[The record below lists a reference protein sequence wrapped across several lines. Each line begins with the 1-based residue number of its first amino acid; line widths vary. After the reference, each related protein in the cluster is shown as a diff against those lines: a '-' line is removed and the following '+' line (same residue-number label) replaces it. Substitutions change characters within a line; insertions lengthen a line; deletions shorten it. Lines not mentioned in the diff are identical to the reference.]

1 MSSATSDTDISVGL
15 LFGTGNN
22 VAQSGTLSAKGRVAG
37 VVIVRLLKM
46 RDGTALLVDN
56 KLVALRSNLRRNTHI
71 LNSLDLVARK
81 RRDNGLR
88 LKMQYKQ
95 GKPPASGAPSR
106 SLATWDNCWA
116 VVRGGF
122 ARDLLPKDIK
132 MREGSYRAKYEM
144 IQQDEYKMGYIRLPR
159 HGAAPA
165 SVPHVHCRTQPLHNL
180 LSPFKEHIHNLH
192 DTSAHSRPVCSSI

>member
-1 MSSATSDTDISVGL
+1 MPAFFVRMSSATSDTDISAGL

-95 GKPPASGAPSR
+95 GKPAASGAPSR

-132 MREGSYRAKYEM
+132 M
-144 IQQDEYKMGYIRLPR
+144 
-159 HGAAPA
+159 
-165 SVPHVHCRTQPLHNL
+165 
-180 LSPFKEHIHNLH
+180 
-192 DTSAHSRPVCSSI
+192 